1 MSELKIA
8 ARKQPAHFKPGEEIA
23 GAAQWSL
30 KHAPKSMEVRLLWH
44 TSGRGI
50 EDVCV
55 AATVQFEAPLQDDT
69 RPFTITAPEAPYSF
83 TGSLITLQ
91 WALELVAL
99 PSRENARIDIVI
111 APGGETVNLVDAGN
125 SPA

>member
-8 ARKQPAHFKPGEEIA
+8 VRKQPAQFDPGEEIA
-23 GAAQWSL
+23 GAAQWTL
-30 KHAPKSMEVRLLWH
+30 KHAPKSVEVRLLWH
-44 TSGRGI
+44 TRGKGI

-83 TGSLITLQ
+83 SGQLVTLE

-99 PSRENARIDIVI
+99 PSKDNVRVDIVI
-111 APGGETVNLVDAGN
+111 APGGAAVDLRKSADDL
-125 SPA
+125 